1 MLQVFNNTK
10 ERDTARLKV
19 VKTMY
24 GDYHSSGITPPT
36 NDVVKRRFELTR
48 KNESYLPY
56 KIKQV
61 CEEISQGVDSVVGGG
76 LIFNETPSA
85 HANNKTVGGSDARR
99 SHDPVDEAA
108 ASASAAV
115 LESVVEE
122 VVDFEEWMA
131 DPSRPG
137 CGVSITV
144 SGVDWTTK
152 DAQFLQM
159 HPEIM
164 LTQVE
169 AEEDALEQLAVEQ
182 QLTEKDR
189 LAQAVAMLGADQW
202 KEVEANAAVSE
213 LPLENGGTTDLGA
226 DDLRI
231 SLKLTSTLVEGGH
244 KSSISS
250 SSNQSPRSNAD
261 EDLQMTR
268 DDEEDNRENLEVQQL
283 QEDEEDVEVE
293 EEDGEGSEDMETDR
307 NIQPQTVL
315 FENTVLEET
324 EKHNDNKV
332 VMSAVETDEDDD
344 DDDWMNS
351 I

>member
-1 MLQVFNNTK
+1 
-10 ERDTARLKV
+10 
-19 VKTMY
+19 
-24 GDYHSSGITPPT
+24 
-36 NDVVKRRFELTR
+36 
-48 KNESYLPY
+48 
-56 KIKQV
+56 
-61 CEEISQGVDSVVGGG
+61 
-76 LIFNETPSA
+76 
-85 HANNKTVGGSDARR
+85 
-99 SHDPVDEAA
+99 
-108 ASASAAV
+108 
-115 LESVVEE
+115 
-122 VVDFEEWMA
+122 
-131 DPSRPG
+131 
-137 CGVSITV
+137 
-144 SGVDWTTK
+144 
-152 DAQFLQM
+152 
-159 HPEIM
+159 M